1 MAVSIFSGAYHAL
14 DFAYGTAFSGAPALQ
29 VISGSTASGTYT
41 LTCAPATLKT
51 SDGVNIPITVNTPI
65 TVGAGSGT
73 ETVTPTAVST
83 NNLGQILI
91 TAAFSNAHGAGAQ
104 VRSGTYGLQEAAQ
117 QAVSA
122 ANPGGLIVCSPAWFK
137 VNGGTTAGRTVI
149 TTSKSLAT
157 GVYTVLDWSG
167 ATGALSYRANSGSNL
182 ASTAV
187 TLY

>member
-1 MAVSIFSGAYHAL
+1 MALSIFSGAYHAL

-29 VISGSTASGTYT
+29 VLSGSNASGTYT
-41 LTCAPATLKT
+41 LTCAPTSLRT

-65 TVGAGSGT
+65 AVGEGAT
-73 ETVTPTAVST
+73 YEVVTPTAVST
-83 NNLGQILI
+83 NQLNQILI
-91 TAAFSNAHGAGAQ
+91 TAAFAQAHGTGAQ

-117 QAVSA
+117 QSVNSP
-122 ANPGGLIVCSPAWFK
+122 NPGGLIVCSPAWFK

-149 TTSKSLAT
+149 TTTKSLAT

-167 ATGALSYRANSGSNL
+167 ATGALSYRAASGSNL
-182 ASTAV
+182 ATTAI